1 MLYEM
6 GMLITFTIK
15 GLGHNEYYFG
25 EYYFN
30 FHWNDCIKN
39 DW

>member
-6 GMLITFTIK
+6 GMLVTFTIK

-25 EYYFN
+25 KHYIN
-30 FHWNDCIKN
+30 FHWNDSIKN